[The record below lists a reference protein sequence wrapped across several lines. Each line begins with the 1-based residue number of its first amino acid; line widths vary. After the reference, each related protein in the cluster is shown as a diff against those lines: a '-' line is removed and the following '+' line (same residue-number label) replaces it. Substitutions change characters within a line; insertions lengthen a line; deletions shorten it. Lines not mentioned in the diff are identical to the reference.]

1 MRKVQVRRISK
12 AAILLLCAGVTG
24 TVCFVTLIAI
34 HVITGWQEEAYFAS
48 LPAFFEQPEHI
59 LDVETDPTV
68 LAGHLPTSTEAARE
82 PGELTTDFEKEFTDA
97 VAWIRINGTS
107 VNYPIM
113 YRPDNEYYLTRR
125 PDGKASRS
133 GSIFIDYRNA
143 PDFSNQ
149 NTFIYGHR
157 MRSGAM
163 FGMLKDYARQSF
175 YEKHQTVSI
184 FTPKGNYNAVL
195 FAGYVFNQI
204 KEEIPPIKFAD
215 AEAFADY
222 VRDAKRRSMFK
233 SDIEV
238 NFGDR
243 LVTLCTCEYSYNE
256 ARLLVVGKLV
266 AEDS

>member
-1 MRKVQVRRISK
+1 VRKVQVRKNSK

-68 LAGHLPTSTEAARE
+68 LAGNLPARA
-82 PGELTTDFEKEFTDA
+82 PGELAIDFKNEFTDA

-113 YRPDNEYYLTRR
+113 HRSDNEYYLTRR

-143 PDFSNQ
+143 PDFSDQ

-163 FGMLKDYARQSF
+163 FGMLKDYASQSF

-184 FTPKGNYNAVL
+184 FTPKGNYSAVL

-204 KEEIPPIKFAD
+204 KEETPPMKFAD
-215 AEAFADY
+215 AEALANY